1 VTVTTDASG
10 VAALVEAAGNVAPGA
25 AAAAVP
31 PVAAQDEPWL
41 LVAAWF
47 ALLILL
53 LFPALTALRRR
64 QSMATPLAGTGTRR
78 TPRYVPKGT
87 GRAPFKGKG
96 SGGFPP
102 QTTI

>member
-10 VAALVEAAGNVAPGA
+10 VAALVEAAGNVAPA
-25 AAAAVP
+25 AAAAAP

-64 QSMATPLAGTGTRR
+64 QSMATPLAGPGPRR

-87 GRAPFKGKG
+87 GRAPFKGRG
-96 SGGFPP
+96 PGQFPP
-102 QTTI
+102 QATF